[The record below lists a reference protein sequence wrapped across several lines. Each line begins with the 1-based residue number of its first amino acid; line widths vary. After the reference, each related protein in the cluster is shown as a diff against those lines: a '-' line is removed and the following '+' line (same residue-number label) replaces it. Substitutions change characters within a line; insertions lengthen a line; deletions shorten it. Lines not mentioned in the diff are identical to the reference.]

1 MKPPR
6 FWDSGLDPRSR
17 EAAPMT
23 RVLLSPLSALYVW
36 GIRRKLR
43 RATPE
48 HPPVP
53 VICVGNVTVGGVGKT
68 PIVRAIRELLTSKG
82 QRTASLSRGYG
93 GQDPGPLK
101 VDPSVHT
108 AEDVG
113 DEPLMMASDGES
125 WIGRDRPVAAA
136 AMAADGV
143 DVIIMDDGHQNPS
156 LAKTLSLVAIDSHA
170 PFGNGYCLPKGPL
183 REPVADA
190 LARADGVLLVGTG
203 PVPTE
208 LAEFQRPV
216 LRVTLQPIQ
225 APPGGPIVAFAGI
238 GRPEKFFDS
247 LTAAGANLKEAVGY
261 PDHHAYSGSELG
273 FLNRLA
279 ADYGAKLI
287 TTDKDLARLKAG
299 DREGILSWPIEA
311 IFEEPEGLDVLL
323 QGALEDRAP

>member
-23 RVLLSPLSALYVW
+23 RALLSPLSALYVW

-43 RATPE
+43 RAMPTP
-48 HPPVP
+48 PPIP

-68 PIVRAIRELLTSKG
+68 PIVRELRKLMASKDL
-82 QRTASLSRGYG
+82 RTASLSRGYG
-93 GQDPGPLK
+93 GQEPGPLK
-101 VDPSVHT
+101 VDPSVHS
-108 AEDVG
+108 AGYVG

-125 WIGRDRPVAAA
+125 WIGRDRSAAA
-136 AMAADGV
+136 TAMAADGV
-143 DVIIMDDGHQNPS
+143 EVVIMDDGHQNPS
-156 LAKTLSLVAIDSHA
+156 LAKTLSLVAIDSEA

-190 LARADGVLLVGTG
+190 LARADGVLLVGGG
-203 PVPTE
+203 PVPPE
-208 LAEFQRPV
+208 VAGFEKPI
-216 LRVTLQPIQ
+216 LRVTLKATQT
-225 APPGGPIVAFAGI
+225 PPGDPVVAFAGI

-247 LTAAGANLKEAVGY
+247 LSAAGADLKEAVGY
-261 PDHHAYSGSELG
+261 PDHHTYSASDLT
-273 FLNRLA
+273 FLKKLA

-287 TTDKDLARLKAG
+287 TTDKDVARLNAA

-311 IFEEPEGLDVLL
+311 VFEAPETLDLLL
-323 QGALEDRAP
+323 QGALEDGVP